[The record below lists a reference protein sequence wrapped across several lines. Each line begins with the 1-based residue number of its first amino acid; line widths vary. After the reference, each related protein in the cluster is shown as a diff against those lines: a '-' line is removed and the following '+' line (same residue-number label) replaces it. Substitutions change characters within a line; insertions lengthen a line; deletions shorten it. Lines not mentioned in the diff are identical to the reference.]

1 MAFNPKTVFGL
12 CNVLNRHSEFIE
24 LILPSEESAQYQM
37 EQWAKRMDLVY
48 RDSKT
53 NWEFISKNPSSVI
66 ENLTSIQTLSNQ
78 LIIEL
83 YKVEYGVHQQISKDL
98 GQGSFTKFRTQIRE
112 QFDLLKAPIDGIKFS
127 LGEGLDNIINPSSIG
142 AIDAAIDV
150 WKSCGGNTR
159 LPKLIFRNNNLNNFV
174 KDCFEVFEVKEDLGV
189 AYSNWYTLT
198 QK

>member
-1 MAFNPKTVFGL
+1 MAFNPKIVFGL

>member
-83 YKVEYGVHQQISKDL
+83 YKVEYGVHKQISKDL
-98 GQGSFTKFRTQIRE
+98 RQGSFTKFRTQIRE
-112 QFDLLKAPIDGIKFS
+112 QFDLLKAPIDGIKLS
-127 LGEGLDNIINPSSIG
+127 LEEGLDNIINPSSIG

-150 WKSCGGNTR
+150 WKSCSGNTK

-198 QK
+198 QR

>member
-150 WKSCGGNTR
+150 WKSCDGNTR
-159 LPKLIFRNNNLNNFV
+159 LPKLIIMNNILNDFV

-189 AYSNWYTLT
+189 AYSNWYKLT

>member
-150 WKSCGGNTR
+150 WKSCDGNTR
-159 LPKLIFRNNNLNNFV
+159 LPKLIIMNNILNDFV

>member
-159 LPKLIFRNNNLNNFV
+159 LPKLLFRNNNLNNFV

>member
-159 LPKLIFRNNNLNNFV
+159 LPKLIFRNNILNNFV

>member
-98 GQGSFTKFRTQIRE
+98 CQGSFTKFRTQIRE
-112 QFDLLKAPIDGIKFS
+112 QFDLLKAPIDGIKLS
-127 LGEGLDNIINPSSIG
+127 LEEGLDNIINPSSIG

-150 WKSCGGNTR
+150 WKSCDGNTR
-159 LPKLIFRNNNLNNFV
+159 LPKLIFMNNILNNFV

-189 AYSNWYTLT
+189 AYSNWYKLT